1 MAEGK
6 LTIKLSELVKADA
19 ALNQICKMDLVGNSR
34 HKLARI
40 YKTVEK
46 EITELNESKQD
57 IEKKYGKH
65 VIKDGD
71 KKIFVE
77 YGKLGVK
84 FVDEEGKVV
93 KLERP
98 VMQSDVS
105 WQHNSEEDYKAW
117 EKEMEELMDSE
128 IEIDVRPVDISEIK
142 VRENNQEVEAP
153 LKPAVIAI
161 LLDQF
166 LTYTETDAK

>member
-6 LTIKLSELVKADA
+6 LKIKLSELVKAEA

-34 HKLARI
+34 HQLARI
-40 YKTVEK
+40 HKTVNK
-46 EITELNESKQD
+46 EIEELNETKQD
-57 IEKKYGKH
+57 IEKKYGRS
-65 VIKDGD
+65 VIKEGD
-71 KKIFVE
+71 KKIYVE
-77 YGKLGVK
+77 YGKLGAK
-84 FVDEEGKVV
+84 FVDEDGKVV

-117 EKEMEELMDSE
+117 EKEMGDLLDSE